1 MDKKEAFIT
10 AIKENEG
17 FVYKIASAYTNN
29 IDDRNDL
36 VQEILYQLWK
46 SFETFSEQSKLSTWI
61 YS

>member
-1 MDKKEAFIT
+1 VDKKEAFIT